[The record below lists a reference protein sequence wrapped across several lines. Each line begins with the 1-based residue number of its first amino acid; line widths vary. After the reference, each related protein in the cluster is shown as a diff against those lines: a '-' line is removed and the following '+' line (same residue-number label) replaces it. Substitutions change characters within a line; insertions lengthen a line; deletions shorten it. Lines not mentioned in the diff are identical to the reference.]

1 MSVVTSQRLAAR
13 IGQPYNSNNK
23 GKTNDA
29 VGRNKDIMKMST
41 VWRKSL
47 EQFHKKKMTFSGK
60 EHIAVTSDE
69 QMIMS
74 DKHLTSILFKV
85 ITAGDFALEC
95 L

>member
-1 MSVVTSQRLAAR
+1 MKK
-13 IGQPYNSNNK
+13 IFG
-23 GKTNDA
+23 A
-29 VGRNKDIMKMST
+29 V
-41 VWRKSL
+41 SL
-47 EQFHKKKMTFSGK
+47 KKMTFSDK

-85 ITAGDFALEC
+85 ITTGDFALEC

>member
-1 MSVVTSQRLAAR
+1 MSVVTSRRLAAR
-13 IGQPYNSNNK
+13 IGQPYNNNNK

-29 VGRNKDIMKMST
+29 VGRNKDIMKKST
-41 VWRKSL
+41 VWRIFGAVSL
-47 EQFHKKKMTFSGK
+47 KKMTFSDK

-69 QMIMS
+69 QMNMS

>member
-1 MSVVTSQRLAAR
+1 MKK
-13 IGQPYNSNNK
+13 IFG
-23 GKTNDA
+23 A
-29 VGRNKDIMKMST
+29 VS
-41 VWRKSL
+41 
-47 EQFHKKKMTFSGK
+47 FKKMTFSDK

-95 L
+95 LQTSRQSKKLMICTMAAKTVAELTAPV

>member
-1 MSVVTSQRLAAR
+1 
-13 IGQPYNSNNK
+13 
-23 GKTNDA
+23 
-29 VGRNKDIMKMST
+29 MKMST

-47 EQFHKKKMTFSGK
+47 EQFHKKITFSDK